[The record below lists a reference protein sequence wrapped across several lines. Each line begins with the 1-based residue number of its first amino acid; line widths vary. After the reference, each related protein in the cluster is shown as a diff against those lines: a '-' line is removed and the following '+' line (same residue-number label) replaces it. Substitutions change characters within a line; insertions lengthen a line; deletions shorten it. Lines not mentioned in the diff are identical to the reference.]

1 MNNLSYT
8 LTNNDNHTES
18 LESFKHIVNSNHHHH
33 NDQDYGFN
41 NVDFESQPHNP
52 VFIFMFIVYSIST
65 FTGIA
70 SNLIVILV
78 YLLGNSNKSDISRFL
93 FNLAVADFLMSTV
106 CMPFTF
112 AQALLKRWIFGE
124 IICPL
129 GKFVFYFQ
137 VVI

>member
-1 MNNLSYT
+1 MNNLSHT
-8 LTNNDNHTES
+8 FINITNKTDIVAP
-18 LESFKHIVNSNHHHH
+18 FKQVVNINNNNYNHH
-33 NDQDYGFN
+33 NQEYGFN
-41 NVDFESQPHNP
+41 NVDFESHPHNP

-93 FNLAVADFLMSTV
+93 FNLAVGDFLMSTV

-129 GKFVFYFQ
+129 GIFFL
-137 VVI
+137 ILLS

>member
-8 LTNNDNHTES
+8 FTNNTNQTDSIEP
-18 LESFKHIVNSNHHHH
+18 FKQIVYDTNN
-33 NDQDYGFN
+33 NNNNNNNQEYGFN
-41 NVDFESQPHNP
+41 NVDFESHPHNP

-78 YLLGNSNKSDISRFL
+78 YLLGNTNKSDISRFL
-93 FNLAVADFLMSTV
+93 FNLAVGDFLMSTV
-106 CMPFTF
+106 CMHFTF

-129 GKFVFYFQ
+129 GLFLLFY
-137 VVI
+137 